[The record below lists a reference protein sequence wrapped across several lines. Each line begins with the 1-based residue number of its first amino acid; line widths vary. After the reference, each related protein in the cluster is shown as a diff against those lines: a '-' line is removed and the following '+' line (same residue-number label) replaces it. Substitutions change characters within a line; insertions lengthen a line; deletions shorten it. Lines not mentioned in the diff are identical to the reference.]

1 MKTFNLPDLGEGLQ
15 EAEIVE
21 WKVKEGDTVNVDDP
35 LVAVETA
42 KAVVD
47 VPSPEKGVVARL
59 HAADGD
65 MVEVGKPLVDFDDG
79 SGAGSGEAPAKSEPE
94 PEPQPEAAAAQGAK
108 AGGGSATFNLPDLGE
123 GLQEAEIVEWKVKEG
138 DTVNVDDPLVA
149 VETAK
154 AVVDVPSPE
163 KGTITRLHAADGDVV
178 EVGKPLVDF
187 ATEGGAPAGD
197 SGGKAAGDEADKTAE
212 DSGKREDAGSVVGKM
227 EAGGGAVEQTAI
239 VRKKGKQSGK
249 GKTGGARIKAL
260 PAVRR
265 RAKELGVDLSRVTAS
280 GNRGQITMEDVE
292 KATAGTS
299 ARGPA
304 PATMQTGLPE
314 TPMAPPRDDVAYGEP
329 QPLRG
334 PRRAMHQ
341 SMSASRDQ
349 VAACTL
355 FDDADIHYWQPGQD
369 ITARIIRAL
378 VAGVRAE
385 PGLNAWYDGEKRE
398 RTIHKHVDL
407 AMAVDTEDGLIVPVL
422 RQVDQKDTAGLRQLL
437 NQVKQETRD
446 RAVAPEDMKNPT
458 ITLSNFGMMA
468 GRYATPVVVPPQV
481 AILGTGG
488 IRHDVVPVMGG
499 MECHKRIPLSITFDH
514 RCLTGGEACRFL
526 KGVIDDLQRPY

>member
-15 EAEIVE
+15 DAEIVE
-21 WKVKEGDTVNVDDP
+21 WKVKVGDTVSVDDP

-47 VPSPEKGVVARL
+47 VPSPESGTITRLYAENGDVV
-59 HAADGD
+59 D
-65 MVEVGKPLVDFDDG
+65 VGKPLVDFDGDPDAEA
-79 SGAGSGEAPAKSEPE
+79 SDAADTAEEAPAKTESAEDKPSKK
-94 PEPQPEAAAAQGAK
+94 PAASGG
-108 AGGGSATFNLPDLGE
+108 AGGVVFNLPDLGE
-123 GLQEAEIVEWKVKEG
+123 GLQDAEIVEWKVQEG
-138 DTVNVDDPLVA
+138 DEVKVDDPLVA

-163 KGTITRLHAADGDVV
+163 NGTIGKLHANNGDVV
-178 EVGKPLVDF
+178 EVGKPLVTF
-187 ATEGGAPAGD
+187 GSAEGGEAAAEDAG
-197 SGGKAAGDEADKTAE
+197 EADE
-212 DSGKREDAGSVVGKM
+212 EREDAGSVVGKM
-227 EAGGGAVEQTAI
+227 TTSNEELQETAI
-239 VRKKGKQSGK
+239 VRKKRKRGGTGKV
-249 GKTGGARIKAL
+249 KAL
-260 PAVRR
+260 PAVRKL
-265 RAKELGVDLSRVTAS
+265 AKELGVDLARVSPSGNKGQVTAS
-280 GNRGQITMEDVE
+280 DVE
-292 KATAGTS
+292 KAASSGGGRS
-299 ARGPA
+299 QAAPSQA
-304 PATMQTGLPE
+304 PAMGFAGGME
-314 TPMAPPRDDVAYGEP
+314 TPMAPARDDVDYGVA

-369 ITARIIRAL
+369 ITGRIIRAL

-385 PGLNAWYDGEKRE
+385 PGMNAWYDGEKRE
-398 RTIHKHVDL
+398 RVLHEHVDV
-407 AMAVDTEDGLIVPVL
+407 AMAVDTPDGLIVPVL
-422 RQVDQKDTAGLRQLL
+422 RQVDQSDAAGLRQKL
-437 NQVKQETRD
+437 NAVKQATRD
-446 RAVAPEDMKNPT
+446 RSVAPEDMKDPT

-499 MECHKRIPLSITFDH
+499 MECHKRIPLSVTFDH

-526 KGVIDDLQRPY
+526 KGVIDDLQKPF

>member
-15 EAEIVE
+15 DAEIVE
-21 WKVKEGDTVNVDDP
+21 WKVAEGDTVAVDDP

-47 VPSPEKGVVARL
+47 VPSPESGTITRL
-59 HAADGD
+59 HAKNGD
-65 MVEVGKPLVDFDDG
+65 VVEVGKPLVDFDGEPAGDKEQPDD
-79 SGAGSGEAPAKSEPE
+79 SADQADKPAEKSEKKAKAAPAGSGVV
-94 PEPQPEAAAAQGAK
+94 
-108 AGGGSATFNLPDLGE
+108 FNLPDLGE
-123 GLQEAEIVEWKVKEG
+123 GLQDAEIVEWKVAEG
-138 DTVNVDDPLVA
+138 DEVKVDDPLVA

-163 KGTITRLHAADGDVV
+163 NGTIGKLHANNGDVV
-178 EVGKPLVDF
+178 EVGKPLVTF
-187 ATEGGAPAGD
+187 GSAEGGGAKEEPA
-197 SGGKAAGDEADKTAE
+197 DEPEAE
-212 DSGKREDAGSVVGKM
+212 REDAGSVVGKM
-227 EAGGGAVEQTAI
+227 TTSDEELTETAI
-239 VRKKGKQSGK
+239 VRKKRKKGGGTGKV
-249 GKTGGARIKAL
+249 KAL

-265 RAKELGVDLSRVTAS
+265 LAKELDVDLARVTPTGNKGQVTAS
-280 GNRGQITMEDVE
+280 DVE
-292 KATAGTS
+292 KAAASGPSRPQAASAGS
-299 ARGPA
+299 AGMGFA
-304 PATMQTGLPE
+304 GGME
-314 TPMAPPRDDVAYGEP
+314 TPMAPPRDDVDYGVP

-369 ITARIIRAL
+369 ITGRIIRAL

-385 PGLNAWYDGEKRE
+385 PGMNAWYDGEKRE
-398 RTIHKHVDL
+398 RILHEHVDV
-407 AMAVDTEDGLIVPVL
+407 AMAVDTPDGLIVPVL
-422 RQVDQKDTAGLRQLL
+422 RQVDQADAAGLRDKL
-437 NQVKQETRD
+437 NAVKQATRD
-446 RAVAPEDMKNPT
+446 RSVAPEDMKDPT

-488 IRHDVVPVMGG
+488 IRHDVVAVMGG
-499 MECHKRIPLSITFDH
+499 MECHKRIPLSVTFDH

-526 KGVIDDLQRPY
+526 KAVIDDLQKPF

>member
-21 WKVKEGDTVNVDDP
+21 WKVAEGDTVNVDDP

-47 VPSPEKGVVARL
+47 VPSPEKGTVARL
-59 HAADGD
+59 HAGNGD
-65 MVEVGKPLVDFDDG
+65 VVEVGKPLVDFDDG
-79 SGAGSGEAPAKSEPE
+79 SGADAAASDTGAKAAPAKGEEPE
-94 PEPQPEAAAAQGAK
+94 KKKAAP
-108 AGGGSATFNLPDLGE
+108 AGGGGGGSVTFNLPDLGE
-123 GLQEAEIVEWKVKEG
+123 GLQEAEVVEWKVAEG

-163 KGTITRLHAADGDVV
+163 KGTITRLHAANGDVV

-187 ATEGGAPAGD
+187 ATEGGAAQAAETSAPA
-197 SGGKAAGDEADKTAE
+197 EE
-212 DSGKREDAGSVVGKM
+212 DSGEREDAGSVVGKM

-239 VRKKGKQSGK
+239 VRKKGKQRGGGSGQ
-249 GKTGGARIKAL
+249 RRVKAL

-265 RAKELGVDLSRVTAS
+265 RAKELGVDLSRVSPS
-280 GNRGQITMEDVE
+280 GKRGQVTMEDVE
-292 KATAGTS
+292 KATAGAPA

-304 PATMQTGLPE
+304 APSAPAGMPE
-314 TPMAPPRDDVAYGEP
+314 TPMAPPRSDVAYGEP

-398 RTIHKHVDL
+398 RVIHEHVDL

-422 RQVDQKDTAGLRQLL
+422 RQVDRKDMAGLRQTL

-446 RAVAPEDMKNPT
+446 RTVAPEDMKDPT

-488 IRHDVVPVMGG
+488 VRHDAVPVMGG
-499 MECHKRIPLSITFDH
+499 IECHKRIPLSITFDH